1 MRRSVSAF
9 ASELAK
15 SGNEHEEASSNAFPI
30 WVNKCRQFC
39 AVLRNFAQ
47 FCLASRGNI
56 ASYAKLMWA
65 ADFKVNHLS
74 QSWRRTEWRTGRS
87 TRHRRLFVNETLA
100 LYTERW
106 RRILD
111 DFRGTSIEFYRFI
124 FSYVFDFCC
133 NVDGSLEWWLLV
145 RYYAFLPLHF
155 TPIHLRFLHYRL
167 QVRRQPC
174 YRWRNQKCLTR
185 SCDSRKDKWHE
196 SKGFKG
202 RNAAEGVI
210 SQARKQLW
218 NQLPQ
223 LVLSQVVTRNT
234 RTNECSFGSP
244 TMRWFAR
251 NEKVQE
257 CIWVWFSLVFLSCVA
272 FGWSKRFC
280 SASTAGVGVF
290 FSPFW
295 AFYGVLRP
303 RKAHSPRVR
312 CITYGEIAQDDA
324 SPSGSMWFRY
334 VSMFLFFWRWIGWA
348 FVEFAYNTDCPAV
361 SSKSSNAFCSALQA
375 LEEGTER
382 DARYPGELW

>member
-9 ASELAK
+9 ASEMAK
-15 SGNEHEEASSNAFPI
+15 SGNEHREASSNAFPI
-30 WVNKCRQFC
+30 WVIKCRQFC
-39 AVLRNFAQ
+39 AVFAWRQKATLPAMRNWCELLILRWIICHKAGGERNEGRAGLQ
-47 FCLASRGNI
+47 GI
-56 ASYAKLMWA
+56 ADSL
-65 ADFKVNHLS
+65 
-74 QSWRRTEWRTGRS
+74 S
-87 TRHRRLFVNETLA
+87 TRPSHC
-100 LYTERW
+100 TERW
-106 RRILD
+106 WRILD

-155 TPIHLRFLHYRL
+155 TPIHLRFLLCRL

-244 TMRWFAR
+244 NDAVVCQKRKSSGMHLG
-251 NEKVQE
+251 
-257 CIWVWFSLVFLSCVA
+257 LVF
-272 FGWSKRFC
+272 FGFL
-280 SASTAGVGVF
+280 
-290 FSPFW
+290 
-295 AFYGVLRP
+295 VL
-303 RKAHSPRVR
+303 
-312 CITYGEIAQDDA
+312 C
-324 SPSGSMWFRY
+324 
-334 VSMFLFFWRWIGWA
+334 
-348 FVEFAYNTDCPAV
+348 C
-361 SSKSSNAFCSALQA
+361 
-375 LEEGTER
+375 
-382 DARYPGELW
+382 LWME